1 MKIPYRAL
9 ALEAMVGG
17 YVLVFFREIIS
28 NPFIYGRLLALFAGG
43 TIMAL
48 FVQGPQY
55 GTIDPTATRPL
66 MVALGVIMMG
76 TSLVWTFAIRGHI

>member
-9 ALEAMVGG
+9 ALEALVGG

-28 NPFIYGRLLALFAGG
+28 EPFLYGRLLALFVWG
-43 TIMAL
+43 TIMTL

-55 GTIDPTATRPL
+55 GTIDPISTRPL
-66 MVALGVIMMG
+66 IVVLGVLIMG
-76 TSLVWTFAIRGHI
+76 ASLVWAFAIRGHT